1 MRDKYIEYLRAIR
14 RYSPR
19 TCSIYGDAVDDFLA
33 FSGYD
38 GKEPLSSYMNV
49 QTLRSYEVHLMDGR
63 KESAKT
69 VSLHLSALSGFC
81 RFLMKEGVIGSN
93 PVRMLKKP
101 RQEKRL
107 PEFFRRDAMERYFSA
122 TADIPKLGSYEAVLR
137 RLIVSFLYCTGLR
150 RAELASLDRESLD
163 MGRKVVRV
171 RGKGGKM
178 REAPLT
184 ATLYGELQLYLKSLE
199 ALECADLRPEAPLLQ
214 TPKGARLYPM
224 FIDRAVKRE
233 LGVDGGVS
241 GRKSPHM
248 LRHTLATELLEDGT
262 DLNSIKELLGHSS
275 LAATQVYT
283 HTSIERLRA
292 VYDKAHP
299 RAKEESAEGE

>member
-19 TCSIYGDAVDDFLA
+19 TCAIYGDAVDDFLA

-150 RAELASLDRESLD
+150 RAELASLDRGSLD
-163 MGRKVVRV
+163 MGRRVVRV

-233 LGVDGGVS
+233 LGVDGGVG

>member
-19 TCSIYGDAVDDFLA
+19 TCAIYGDAVDDFLA

-38 GKEPLSSYMNV
+38 GKESLSSYMNV

-233 LGVDGGVS
+233 LGVDGGVG

-299 RAKEESAEGE
+299 RAKEESAEGK